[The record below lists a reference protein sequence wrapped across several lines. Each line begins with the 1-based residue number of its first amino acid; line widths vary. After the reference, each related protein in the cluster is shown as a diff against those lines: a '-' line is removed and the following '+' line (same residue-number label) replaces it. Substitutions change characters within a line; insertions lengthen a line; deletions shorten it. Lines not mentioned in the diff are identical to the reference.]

1 MSNTKSYS
9 SLQSEVLKLIQDN
22 TDTKRIRDSRNE
34 AIMDMFDEGFDI
46 ADDLGPRKITS
57 QMLFQ
62 AHWRLMNKIKPLDFQ
77 LHANGRKQYIEQLA
91 TYGLTTLATKG
102 EYIDILRNKNGIYW
116 NSFLFGDG
124 FYMLG
129 TQENDDIPFIA
140 SAIPNSNIY
149 VDQFATAIRATKGRG
164 ATKVLVIFSMPKE
177 TAWRLFP
184 QFKRQGIEGSI
195 PREYNQ
201 PVNTETGRSYN
212 QTYRIGKELFE
223 VGYYYNIEDPKNPC
237 FAIVGGSSV
246 YEVLKLK
253 GEKYP
258 FVKNDEPYI
267 PVGQHSCMGSARG
280 FWNFGVGDL
289 LYRLAVVNR
298 RLLNLAIGHAEESVW
313 PDTLVSVAQGTAS
326 QFFQSMQEA
335 RKGRSMGLKPI
346 IPIEYDPAS
355 PNGNRVASQT
365 LATNAAMNEFVA
377 LRDILNQ
384 EIRRCGIT
392 LDDLDINPQATQYQ
406 ILAEEEK
413 ATAFIKQVQ
422 EQNASDQQFSLEVM
436 LDLGKK
442 FIKKKN
448 DTPIDIPVALDIEG
462 VLVKDGNFTL
472 GQWADEIKKHHYFVK
487 VDSRTGAIPSN
498 VAKQTRLQRILPLL
512 PPGSPGSMKAIK
524 EFAALND
531 YELDDEAM
539 QPPMPPAGMPMDP
552 SQMQQMP
559 INA

>member
-1 MSNTKSYS
+1 MNQTKSYS
-9 SLQSEVLKLIQDN
+9 NLQSEVLKLIQDN

-177 TAWRLFP
+177 TAYRLFP

-253 GEKYP
+253 GERYP

-289 LYRLAVVNR
+289 LYRLSVVNR
-298 RLLNLAIGHAEESVW
+298 RLLNLAIGHAEETVW

-346 IPIEYDPAS
+346 IPIEYDPAN

-442 FIKKKN
+442 FIKKNNK
-448 DTPIDIPVALDIEG
+448 TPIDIPVALDIEG

-512 PPGSPGSMKAIK
+512 PPGSPGSIKAIK

-531 YELDDEAM
+531 YELEDEAM
-539 QPPMPPAGMPMDP
+539 QPPMPPGMPMDP

-559 INA
+559 LNA